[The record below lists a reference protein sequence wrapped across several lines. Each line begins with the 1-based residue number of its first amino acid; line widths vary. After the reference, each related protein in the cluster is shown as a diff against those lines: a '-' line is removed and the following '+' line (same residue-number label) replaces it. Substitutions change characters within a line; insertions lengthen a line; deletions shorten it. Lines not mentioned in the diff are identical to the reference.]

1 MKVQW
6 NTYDRGQK
14 WTEIIDLDIKEKPM
28 KLVNF
33 YEVMDRKGDVA
44 WGGAS
49 VTEAVEWFR
58 RGLDN
63 SIFVSVW
70 NEEDIEEPH
79 LITDKIEVTALLLA
93 TITSERARA

>member
-1 MKVQW
+1 
-6 NTYDRGQK
+6 
-14 WTEIIDLDIKEKPM
+14 M

-33 YEVMDRKGDVA
+33 FEVMDRKGDVA

-70 NEEDIEEPH
+70 NEADIEEPV
-79 LITDKIEVTALLLA
+79 LVVDKIEVTALLLA

>member
-1 MKVQW
+1 VSAGYEWDTDSAPPSDCKS
-6 NTYDRGQK
+6 RGRVS
-14 WTEIIDLDIKEKPM
+14 M
-28 KLVNF
+28 KLINL

-63 SIFVSVW
+63 AIFVSVW
-70 NEEDIEEPH
+70 NEEDIRRTCPSH
-79 LITDKIEVTALLLA
+79 RQDQRLPP
-93 TITSERARA
+93 

>member
-1 MKVQW
+1 
-6 NTYDRGQK
+6 
-14 WTEIIDLDIKEKPM
+14 M

-70 NEEDIEEPH
+70 NEEDIEEPV
-79 LITDKIEVTALLLA
+79 LVTDKIEVTNLLLSLLV
-93 TITSERARA
+93 SEREEYYPKPKKEWAR